1 MNKETI
7 LQEKADKYFVYFD
20 DNQKT
25 VILEAMQSYAKSF
38 QTENKTDK
46 AMFIIKE
53 IGSYFGLPEDYNKL
67 KSRKGELIKARQIA
81 MYFIKKH
88 TILSLHEIGRLF
100 NKDHSTVISAI
111 RNVNN
116 YIDTDKNYKSE
127 MLIIRTIIDEKLE
140 NLTI

>member
-1 MNKETI
+1 MKPETI
-7 LQEKADKYFVYFD
+7 LQEKANKYFVYFD

-25 VILEAMQSYAKSF
+25 AILEAMQSYAKSF

-88 TILSLHEIGRLF
+88 TKLSLQVIGSLF
-100 NKDHSTVISAI
+100 NKDHSTVISALEK
-111 RNVNN
+111 VNN
-116 YIDTDKNYKSE
+116 YKETDKKYNIE
-127 MLIIRTIIDEKLE
+127 LINLKTILDEKIETLF
-140 NLTI
+140 